1 MQERERTKG
10 KMNAKQNNAI
20 LYGCGG
26 NPTSAQGNCCSSP
39 NYLPYITL
47 VIMLLELRCTVY
59 GENNEIVKPLK
70 GCKVFLQFC
79 QQCS

>member
-1 MQERERTKG
+1 MPSKIMLSNMDVEEIQQVRKSTDVCH
-10 KMNAKQNNAI
+10 Q
-20 LYGCGG
+20 
-26 NPTSAQGNCCSSP
+26 

-70 GCKVFLQFC
+70 GCKVFLHFC
-79 QQCS
+79 QQRSWVDKMIN